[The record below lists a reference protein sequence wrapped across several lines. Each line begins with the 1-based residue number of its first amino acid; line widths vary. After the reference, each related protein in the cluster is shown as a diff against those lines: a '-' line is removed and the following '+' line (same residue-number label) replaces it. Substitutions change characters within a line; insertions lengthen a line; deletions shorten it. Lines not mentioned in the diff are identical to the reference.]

1 MKSTT
6 LHQLSYRFI
15 SPVQQFCMID
25 SLEKL
30 QPALEISRF
39 SPLFAAPRK
48 TLLLPAGSKQW
59 PKLETGTGRL
69 KTRGQVAA
77 DLNRRCDSEKRG

>member
-1 MKSTT
+1 MKSPT

-15 SPVQQFCMID
+15 SPAQQFCMID

-39 SPLFAAPRK
+39 SPPFAAPPK
-48 TLLLPAGSKQW
+48 TLLLPAGSKLRM
-59 PKLETGTGRL
+59 KLETGTG
-69 KTRGQVAA
+69 GAGV
-77 DLNRRCDSEKRG
+77 GG